1 MRSGRSRDSGGM
13 AEVRSIGVVGGGQMG
28 SGIAQLA
35 AVHGVDVWLHD
46 TDAEALN
53 RATKSIS
60 TSIQRFVSKGQLSQ
74 VCIDSSP
81 SVVIFGWWENIE
93 IFLFEFLFFCFIVN
107 WEWKN

>member
-46 TDAEALN
+46 TDAEALT

-74 VCIDSSP
+74 VLYTQLALCRYVWLMRKHRKFS
-81 SVVIFGWWENIE
+81 F
-93 IFLFEFLFFCFIVN
+93 
-107 WEWKN
+107 